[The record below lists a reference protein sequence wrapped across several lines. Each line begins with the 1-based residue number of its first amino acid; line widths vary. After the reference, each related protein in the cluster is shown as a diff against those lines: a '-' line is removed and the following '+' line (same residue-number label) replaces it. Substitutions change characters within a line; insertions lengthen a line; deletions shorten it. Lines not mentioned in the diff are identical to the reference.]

1 MKILVIGSGG
11 REHALVW
18 KLSQSR
24 HAPEI
29 FCAPGNAGTAER
41 ATNVPIKAGEIDA
54 LAAFAQRERID
65 LTIVGSE
72 EPLTLGIVDRFTS
85 LDLKIFGPTAAAAEI
100 ESSKIFAKRL
110 MKKYG
115 VPTAAFG
122 DFDDAEA
129 ASAFIR
135 RHDRPMVIKADG
147 LAAGKGVIV
156 CDSVDESLRALDVVM
171 REKKFGA
178 AGERVV
184 VEERLTGEEASVF
197 AITDGR
203 DYVVLPAAQDHKR
216 AFDGDAGANT
226 GGMGAYA
233 PAPVVTDDVLETTR
247 RTIIEPVIQAM
258 HEEGRPYHG
267 VLYCGLM
274 ITTDGPKV
282 IEFNCRFGDPECQ
295 VLMPLLQTDLVDVCM
310 SVAERRLTTV
320 TVSSSTDACACV
332 VMASGGY
339 PEAFEKGKP
348 ISGIDEAA
356 GDQVTVFH
364 AGTAVQEGRLVTSG
378 GRVLAVTAV
387 APTLRE
393 AVSKAY
399 SGVYKIRFDNMH
411 YRNDIAHRALT

>member
-24 HAPEI
+24 HLPQI
-29 FCAPGNAGTAER
+29 FCAPGNAGTAQL
-41 ATNVPIKAGEIDA
+41 AVNVPIKAGDVEA
-54 LAAFAQRERID
+54 LLEFARRENID

-72 EPLTLGIVDRFTS
+72 EPLTLGVVDRFMQHG
-85 LDLKIFGPTAAAAEI
+85 LKIFGPTAAAAEI

-129 ASAFIR
+129 AATFIR

-147 LAAGKGVIV
+147 LAAGKGVLV
-156 CDSVDESLRALDVVM
+156 CDSVEESLHAVDIVM
-171 REKKFGA
+171 RDKKFGP

-184 VEERLTGEEASVF
+184 VEERLTGDEASIF
-197 AITDGR
+197 AITDGQ
-203 DYVVLPAAQDHKR
+203 DYVLLPAAQDHKR
-216 AFDGDAGANT
+216 VFDGDTGPNT

-233 PAPVVTDDVLETTR
+233 PAPMVTDDVLKKIR
-247 RTIIEPVIQAM
+247 HTIIEPTIDAM
-258 HEEGRPYHG
+258 RKEGRPYRG

-274 ITTDGPKV
+274 MTADGPKV

-295 VLMPLLQTDLVDVCM
+295 VLMPLLQTDLVDVCLA
-310 SVAERRLTTV
+310 VAEQNLSTV
-320 TVSSSTDACACV
+320 TVSSSSDACACV
-332 VMASGGY
+332 VVASGGY
-339 PEAFEKGKP
+339 PEAFQKGKA
-348 ISGIDEAA
+348 ISGIDNAIN
-356 GDQVTVFH
+356 DRVIVFH
-364 AGTAVQEGRLVTSG
+364 AGTALQDGRLVTSG

-393 AVSKAY
+393 AVANAY
-399 SGVYKIRFDNMH
+399 AGVYNIRFDNMH
-411 YRNDIAHRALT
+411 YRNDIAHRALK